1 MTSSLSQKVQFLLT
15 AQVYAA
21 CLYRTLTQAEGRVG
35 LADQRY
41 RFKEL
46 QISSDAG
53 EFWGQQAIV
62 IR

>member
-1 MTSSLSQKVQFLLT
+1 MVRHFVICRMCEDWTL
-15 AQVYAA
+15 
-21 CLYRTLTQAEGRVG
+21 CLYRTLTRAEGRVF

-41 RFKEL
+41 RFREL

-53 EFWGQQAIV
+53 GLWGQQAIV